1 MANTLTNLIP
11 VFYQAL
17 DRVSREKTGFIP
29 NVAKDVSADS
39 VGKDQTIR
47 VPIAPASTSTDISP
61 AANAPVTG
69 SQTIGYTDI
78 TISKSKFVPLLWN
91 GEEQKSIN
99 GVVGNVLQ
107 DQIAQAI
114 RTLNNEVEA
123 DIAGLYTKASRA
135 YGTAATTPFAS
146 SLADAAQM
154 RKILDDN
161 GAPDDGARALV
172 VDTSAGV
179 NLRSLSG
186 VNTNYA
192 SGTSQTL
199 NTGQFFPIFNFALA
213 ESAQIKAHTKG
224 AGTGYDFVSAGEA
237 VGQTTL
243 SLEGGTVNTT
253 GIKAGD
259 VVTFGTDTN
268 KYVVNTGITATS
280 GDIVIGNPGL
290 LVAGADATEMTI
302 GGSYTANM
310 AFHKNA
316 IQLVTRAPAM
326 PLVGDS
332 ADDAMIITDPTTG
345 ISYRVCVYKQ
355 FKQVVY
361 TIELAW
367 GCAMVKPEWAAIL
380 LG

>member
-29 NVAKDVSADS
+29 NVAKDVSAES
-39 VGKDQTIR
+39 VGKDQTVR
-47 VPIAPASTSTDISP
+47 VPIAPASTASDITP
-61 AANAPVTG
+61 AATAPVTG
-69 SQTIGYTDI
+69 SQTIGYADI
-78 TISKSKFVPLLWN
+78 SISKSRYVPLLWN
-91 GEEQKSIN
+91 GEEQKSVSGI
-99 GVVGNVLQ
+99 VGNVLE

-123 DIAGLYTKASRA
+123 DIAALYAKSSRA
-135 YGTAATTPFAS
+135 YGTAGTSPFTS
-146 SLADAAQM
+146 SLEDAAQV

-161 GAPDDGARALV
+161 GAPDDGARAIV
-172 VDTSAGV
+172 VNTTAGAK
-179 NLRSLSG
+179 LRSLAG

-192 SGTSQTL
+192 AGTTQVL
-199 NTGQFFPIFNFALA
+199 QQGQFFPLFGFNMA
-213 ESAQIKAHTKG
+213 ESAQVKAHTKG
-224 AGTGYDFVSAGEA
+224 AGTGYDFVTAGEA

-268 KYVVNTGITATS
+268 KYIVTTGLTATS
-280 GDIVIGNPGL
+280 GDIVIGAPGL
-290 LVAGADATEMTI
+290 LVAGLDATEMTI
-302 GGSYTANM
+302 GDSYTANM

-332 ADDAMIITDPTTG
+332 ADDMMIITDPVTG

-355 FKQVVY
+355 FKQVAY

-367 GCAMVKPEWAAIL
+367 GCSMVKPEWAAIL

>member
-39 VGKDQTIR
+39 VGKDQVVR
-47 VPIAPASTSTDISP
+47 VPIAPASTASDISP
-61 AANAPVTG
+61 AATAPVTG

-78 TISKSKFVPLLWN
+78 TISKSRFVPLLWN
-91 GEEQKSIN
+91 GEEQKSVSGI
-99 GVVGNVLQ
+99 VGSVLE

-123 DIAGLYTKASRA
+123 DIAGLYTKTSRA
-135 YGTAATTPFAS
+135 YGTAGTTPFSS
-146 SLADAAQM
+146 SLEDAAQI

-161 GAPDDGARALV
+161 GAPDDGARAIV
-172 VDTSAGV
+172 VNTTAGAK
-179 NLRSLSG
+179 LRSLSG

-192 SGTSQTL
+192 AGTSQVLTQ
-199 NTGQFFPIFNFALA
+199 GQFFPLFGFNMA
-213 ESAQIKAHTKG
+213 ESAQVKAHTKG
-224 AGTGYDFVSAGEA
+224 AGTGYDFVAAGEA
-237 VGQTTL
+237 IGQTTL

-259 VVTFGTDTN
+259 VVTFGTDAN

-280 GDIVIGNPGL
+280 GDIVIGAPGL

-302 GGSYTANM
+302 GDSYTANM

-332 ADDAMIITDPTTG
+332 ADDAMIITDPVTG
-345 ISYRVCVYKQ
+345 ISYRICVYKQ
-355 FKQVVY
+355 FKQVAY

-367 GCAMVKPEWAAIL
+367 GCAMVKPEWSAIL